1 MKSHVRKEREKGLEE
16 RRLLYTE
23 DLWYF
28 PGGPGVR
35 ILVFHYHGPGSIPG
49 GETDLASH
57 TVQPKQNKKLI
68 QRGPLN
74 RGSMN
79 CHDHCGGLRYL
90 RNINTGNEETESQR
104 TQVNSTG

>member
-49 GETDLASH
+49 GETEILQA
-57 TVQPKQNKKLI
+57 TRYNQNKTKNLYI
-68 QRGPLN
+68 EDP
-74 RGSMN
+74 
-79 CHDHCGGLRYL
+79 
-90 RNINTGNEETESQR
+90 
-104 TQVNSTG
+104 